1 MPNIKRIHKNITIK
15 GRVQGVGFRFTA
27 RTMALSLGVK
37 GFVKNLYNGDVYI
50 EAEGTQIQLQH
61 FIAWCYRGPNYA
73 NIEDVILEE
82 GELKDFKYF
91 DITH

>member
-27 RTMALSLGVK
+27 RTMAISLGVK

-61 FIAWCYRGPNYA
+61 FIAWCYKGPNYA
-73 NIEDVILEE
+73 YIEDVIIEE
-82 GELKDFKYF
+82 GELEDFKYF